1 MLWQQMLWRF
11 SFFNLFHLPWYTKQ
25 NALTST
31 SGMHYIGCTEARV
44 PWSSEYKLSHFY
56 RWEYAL
62 MLCCCFFTT
71 EKALWCMSC
80 HSAFVVEGSSLGFLH
95 YKNDCLI
102 LASKKTLFLRARKR
116 LFTQHFLPHTAS
128 CCSAPRV
135 FQCRVTISVH
145 AVKYSSLSNSYSSP
159 TGNWH

>member
-31 SGMHYIGCTEARV
+31 SGMHYIVCTEARV

-62 MLCCCFFTT
+62 MLCCCFWLQR
-71 EKALWCMSC
+71 KPCDACHAILHLLWNAASLDSC
-80 HSAFVVEGSSLGFLH
+80 IIKMIVS
-95 YKNDCLI
+95 
-102 LASKKTLFLRARKR
+102 FLRARKR